1 MVFVALVSICV
12 FIETERVH
20 TIEARGGGGRDT
32 ATHRQ
37 MTKGHTN
44 TRTRAHTYA
53 RTRIDEQD
61 PDT

>member
-1 MVFVALVSICV
+1 MVLAALVSICV

-44 TRTRAHTYA
+44 SHTHAHTCA

-61 PDT
+61 PET